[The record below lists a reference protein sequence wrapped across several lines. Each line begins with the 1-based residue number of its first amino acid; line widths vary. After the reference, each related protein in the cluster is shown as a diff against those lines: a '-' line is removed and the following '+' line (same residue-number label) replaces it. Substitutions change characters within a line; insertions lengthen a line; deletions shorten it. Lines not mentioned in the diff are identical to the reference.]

1 MNKKD
6 YYLGLD
12 IGTGSVGYAV
22 TDEQY
27 QLMKCNH
34 KYAWG
39 SVLFDSS
46 EGAEERRMHHTARRN
61 RNREVERLNL
71 LRDLFDEEISKI
83 DPGFFHRLKES
94 RYVPE
99 DKRDQ
104 NGQKPDLPYAL
115 FVDEGYTDVDYH
127 KEFPTI
133 YHLRKALIEG
143 KKEYDVRLVY
153 LAIAHILKNRGHF
166 LSDIDS
172 DNGENNLNA
181 ALNELFEVWN
191 RVVLGREEQFCAAIQ
206 ITEIAEILKE
216 KISKSRK
223 KEKIAAVIS
232 DGDKRTKELAALIT
246 GNTVKFEKLFQVEQ
260 FKKLEEDKI
269 SFAQGNYE
277 EKEKSYEENLG
288 EYFEIISMAKTV
300 YDQVILSKILD
311 ENSKGYISYAKVA
324 EYEKHKQ
331 DLKELKQ
338 LIINHGGGK
347 ATELYHRV
355 FRTPKGKENNYS
367 VYIGNTSLNGKKQVL
382 SEKKCSQKDFYDFLT
397 KKIFPEIED
406 CKEKIEIM
414 EKIELDNFM
423 PKLRDKDN
431 SVIPYQ
437 LQEKELKI
445 ILSNA
450 KKYLTFLKRKDE
462 SGKSTEEKILLLL
475 NFRIP
480 YYVGPL
486 NTNSENAWI
495 VRKPGKITPWNFFK
509 MVDVESSAENFI
521 KKLTSKCSYL
531 RNEDV
536 LPKSSLLYEKYM
548 VLNEINHLKIKSK
561 PISVELKQEIY
572 RELFEKK
579 KKVTI
584 KKLQDYLKREKG
596 WILSREDITGIGEEF
611 HTSLTSYHAFKANFT
626 NTDIT
631 EREKEDIIKD
641 ITVFGAEPVMLKKRL
656 YRKYPEYQS
665 QIAGLMKMLKCKEWG
680 RLSEKVLSGIA
691 VDVPGLGKVGTVIY
705 QMWATNK
712 DFMQIVGA
720 LDSPY
725 AKMIEEENGIQKK
738 NKIEYS
744 MVDELYVSPASKR
757 AIWKSLQII
766 DEIIGIM
773 GKPPKRIFVEMIREN
788 QKTSRSVTRKD
799 RLMELYKNI
808 EEEAQLY
815 DVLGKTENDKLRNDK
830 LYLYY
835 TQLGKCA
842 YTGEEIELD
851 KFENYDIDHI
861 YPQSQTADDS
871 LDNRVLV
878 LRKKNEEKEDI
889 YPIREEIRQKMKD
902 VWKIWKDKGLISAE
916 KYYRLTRESELTNE
930 ELTKFI
936 NRQLVETGQSTRALT
951 TLLKE
956 ILPET
961 TEIVYSKARNVNRFR
976 QKYEILKLREL
987 NDFHHAKDAY
997 LNIVVGN
1004 VYHIRFTK
1012 DIRKYFLEK
1021 GTYRTYNIPKLFE
1034 NRVCLGDEVAWDTD
1048 KSIAVVKKVMENNKV
1063 LVTKQLIERKGKL
1076 FDENPLK
1083 KGKGQIVL
1091 KSGDDRLRSI
1101 EKYGAYNS
1109 ATITY
1114 FMLIEG
1120 EGKKGKTEKHFVP
1133 VPLYLKQKYEDEAF
1147 VYDILKNEVKLDN
1160 IRILKRKIPIY
1171 TLFVTSGFKMR
1182 LTGKMGDRLIF
1193 NNANQLAMSDTN
1205 QKYLK
1210 EIIKYNNDI
1219 MIKKDAKI
1227 NTQSVLDKQKMQ
1239 ELYEEFQNKIKT
1251 TIYGKDSMFQNVF
1264 NVMENGKE
1272 KFCVLTIEEE
1282 AEVLFQILKLFQC
1295 TSEMPK
1301 LEKIGGKKSM
1311 GRINRGMNI
1320 TNIDNLAIIHQS
1332 VTGLYEKVERII

>member
-1 MNKKD
+1 MNKID

-46 EGAEERRMHHTARRN
+46 EGAEERRMHRTARRN

-133 YHLRKALIEG
+133 YHLRKALVEG
-143 KKEYDVRLVY
+143 KKEYDIRLVY

-191 RVVLGREEQFCAAIQ
+191 RVVLGREEQFCVAIQ

-288 EYFEIISMAKTV
+288 EYFEIIPMAKTV

-450 KKYLTFLKRKDE
+450 KKYLTFLKRTDE

-495 VRKPGKITPWNFFK
+495 VRKPGKNYTMEFF
-509 MVDVESSAENFI
+509 
-521 KKLTSKCSYL
+521 
-531 RNEDV
+531 
-536 LPKSSLLYEKYM
+536 
-548 VLNEINHLKIKSK
+548 
-561 PISVELKQEIY
+561 
-572 RELFEKK
+572 
-579 KKVTI
+579 
-584 KKLQDYLKREKG
+584 
-596 WILSREDITGIGEEF
+596 
-611 HTSLTSYHAFKANFT
+611 
-626 NTDIT
+626 
-631 EREKEDIIKD
+631 
-641 ITVFGAEPVMLKKRL
+641 
-656 YRKYPEYQS
+656 
-665 QIAGLMKMLKCKEWG
+665 
-680 RLSEKVLSGIA
+680 
-691 VDVPGLGKVGTVIY
+691 
-705 QMWATNK
+705 
-712 DFMQIVGA
+712 
-720 LDSPY
+720 
-725 AKMIEEENGIQKK
+725 
-738 NKIEYS
+738 
-744 MVDELYVSPASKR
+744 
-757 AIWKSLQII
+757 
-766 DEIIGIM
+766 
-773 GKPPKRIFVEMIREN
+773 
-788 QKTSRSVTRKD
+788 
-799 RLMELYKNI
+799 
-808 EEEAQLY
+808 
-815 DVLGKTENDKLRNDK
+815 
-830 LYLYY
+830 
-835 TQLGKCA
+835 
-842 YTGEEIELD
+842 
-851 KFENYDIDHI
+851 
-861 YPQSQTADDS
+861 
-871 LDNRVLV
+871 
-878 LRKKNEEKEDI
+878 
-889 YPIREEIRQKMKD
+889 
-902 VWKIWKDKGLISAE
+902 
-916 KYYRLTRESELTNE
+916 
-930 ELTKFI
+930 
-936 NRQLVETGQSTRALT
+936 
-951 TLLKE
+951 
-956 ILPET
+956 
-961 TEIVYSKARNVNRFR
+961 
-976 QKYEILKLREL
+976 
-987 NDFHHAKDAY
+987 
-997 LNIVVGN
+997 
-1004 VYHIRFTK
+1004 
-1012 DIRKYFLEK
+1012 
-1021 GTYRTYNIPKLFE
+1021 
-1034 NRVCLGDEVAWDTD
+1034 
-1048 KSIAVVKKVMENNKV
+1048 
-1063 LVTKQLIERKGKL
+1063 
-1076 FDENPLK
+1076 
-1083 KGKGQIVL
+1083 
-1091 KSGDDRLRSI
+1091 
-1101 EKYGAYNS
+1101 
-1109 ATITY
+1109 
-1114 FMLIEG
+1114 
-1120 EGKKGKTEKHFVP
+1120 
-1133 VPLYLKQKYEDEAF
+1133 
-1147 VYDILKNEVKLDN
+1147 
-1160 IRILKRKIPIY
+1160 
-1171 TLFVTSGFKMR
+1171 
-1182 LTGKMGDRLIF
+1182 
-1193 NNANQLAMSDTN
+1193 
-1205 QKYLK
+1205 
-1210 EIIKYNNDI
+1210 
-1219 MIKKDAKI
+1219 
-1227 NTQSVLDKQKMQ
+1227 
-1239 ELYEEFQNKIKT
+1239 
-1251 TIYGKDSMFQNVF
+1251 
-1264 NVMENGKE
+1264 
-1272 KFCVLTIEEE
+1272 
-1282 AEVLFQILKLFQC
+1282 
-1295 TSEMPK
+1295 
-1301 LEKIGGKKSM
+1301 
-1311 GRINRGMNI
+1311 
-1320 TNIDNLAIIHQS
+1320 
-1332 VTGLYEKVERII
+1332 

>member
-12 IGTGSVGYAV
+12 IGTASVGYAV

-46 EGAEERRMHHTARRN
+46 EGAEERRMHRTARRN

-143 KKEYDVRLVY
+143 KKEYDIRLVY

-191 RVVLGREEQFCAAIQ
+191 RVVLGREEQFCAAVQ

-269 SFAQGNYE
+269 SFAQANYE

-288 EYFEIISMAKTV
+288 EYFEIIPMAKTV

-324 EYEKHKQ
+324 EYEKHKN

-338 LIINHGGGK
+338 LIVNHGGEK
-347 ATELYHRV
+347 TTELYHRV

-367 VYIGNTSLNGKKQVL
+367 VYIGNTSLNGKKQIL

-495 VRKPGKITPWNFFK
+495 VRKLGKITPWNFSE

-536 LPKSSLLYEKYM
+536 LPKS
-548 VLNEINHLKIKSK
+548 
-561 PISVELKQEIY
+561 
-572 RELFEKK
+572 
-579 KKVTI
+579 
-584 KKLQDYLKREKG
+584 
-596 WILSREDITGIGEEF
+596 
-611 HTSLTSYHAFKANFT
+611 
-626 NTDIT
+626 
-631 EREKEDIIKD
+631 
-641 ITVFGAEPVMLKKRL
+641 
-656 YRKYPEYQS
+656 
-665 QIAGLMKMLKCKEWG
+665 
-680 RLSEKVLSGIA
+680 
-691 VDVPGLGKVGTVIY
+691 
-705 QMWATNK
+705 
-712 DFMQIVGA
+712 
-720 LDSPY
+720 
-725 AKMIEEENGIQKK
+725 
-738 NKIEYS
+738 
-744 MVDELYVSPASKR
+744 
-757 AIWKSLQII
+757 
-766 DEIIGIM
+766 
-773 GKPPKRIFVEMIREN
+773 
-788 QKTSRSVTRKD
+788 
-799 RLMELYKNI
+799 
-808 EEEAQLY
+808 
-815 DVLGKTENDKLRNDK
+815 
-830 LYLYY
+830 
-835 TQLGKCA
+835 
-842 YTGEEIELD
+842 
-851 KFENYDIDHI
+851 
-861 YPQSQTADDS
+861 
-871 LDNRVLV
+871 
-878 LRKKNEEKEDI
+878 
-889 YPIREEIRQKMKD
+889 
-902 VWKIWKDKGLISAE
+902 
-916 KYYRLTRESELTNE
+916 
-930 ELTKFI
+930 
-936 NRQLVETGQSTRALT
+936 
-951 TLLKE
+951 
-956 ILPET
+956 
-961 TEIVYSKARNVNRFR
+961 
-976 QKYEILKLREL
+976 
-987 NDFHHAKDAY
+987 
-997 LNIVVGN
+997 
-1004 VYHIRFTK
+1004 
-1012 DIRKYFLEK
+1012 
-1021 GTYRTYNIPKLFE
+1021 
-1034 NRVCLGDEVAWDTD
+1034 
-1048 KSIAVVKKVMENNKV
+1048 
-1063 LVTKQLIERKGKL
+1063 
-1076 FDENPLK
+1076 
-1083 KGKGQIVL
+1083 
-1091 KSGDDRLRSI
+1091 
-1101 EKYGAYNS
+1101 
-1109 ATITY
+1109 
-1114 FMLIEG
+1114 
-1120 EGKKGKTEKHFVP
+1120 
-1133 VPLYLKQKYEDEAF
+1133 
-1147 VYDILKNEVKLDN
+1147 
-1160 IRILKRKIPIY
+1160 
-1171 TLFVTSGFKMR
+1171 
-1182 LTGKMGDRLIF
+1182 
-1193 NNANQLAMSDTN
+1193 
-1205 QKYLK
+1205 
-1210 EIIKYNNDI
+1210 
-1219 MIKKDAKI
+1219 
-1227 NTQSVLDKQKMQ
+1227 
-1239 ELYEEFQNKIKT
+1239 
-1251 TIYGKDSMFQNVF
+1251 
-1264 NVMENGKE
+1264 
-1272 KFCVLTIEEE
+1272 
-1282 AEVLFQILKLFQC
+1282 
-1295 TSEMPK
+1295 
-1301 LEKIGGKKSM
+1301 
-1311 GRINRGMNI
+1311 
-1320 TNIDNLAIIHQS
+1320 
-1332 VTGLYEKVERII
+1332 